1 MKRPF
6 SLLIKPVSYLCN
18 LRCKYCFY
26 CYDNKAELG
35 KAEVMS
41 DATLDALITNYAAAA
56 HPPYIFAFQG
66 GEPLL
71 AGIDFYERFIE
82 MLNHRLPPR
91 TSVSVAIQTNG
102 TLINEEWAAL
112 FKKMNALIGVSIDGD
127 ADIHD
132 ANRVDGSGKGSFE
145 RAYNGFRLLVENG
158 VPANVLTTVNALT
171 AKYPERIYDFLRSEA
186 KVDFMQFIPIFDLDE
201 KGDVLPHSVR
211 ADDYHRFLSVIF
223 ERWKIS
229 DPRPSVRLFD
239 NMYEAIL
246 GQRPSSC
253 QFAPN
258 CGGYFL
264 VEANGNVYPC
274 DFYAE
279 KRWLL
284 GNVARDEFS
293 SIFESSKSRKF
304 SELKQH
310 YMKKNCEACEVRHY
324 CYGGCPH
331 YSRTGYYEFCSV
343 NKRFLPVFKE
353 FADGLAPNVGAGVN
367 A

>member
-1 MKRPF
+1 MKRSF

-18 LRCKYCFY
+18 LRCRYCFY
-26 CYDNKAELG
+26 CYDNKADLG
-35 KAEVMS
+35 AAQVMS
-41 DATLDALITNYAAAA
+41 DDTLDALVTKYAAAA
-56 HPPYIFAFQG
+56 VPPYIFAFQG

-71 AGIDFYERFIE
+71 AGIDFYERFIDI
-82 MLNHRLPPR
+82 LNRRLPPR

-102 TLINEEWAAL
+102 TLIDDAWVAL

-127 ADIHD
+127 AEIHD
-132 ANRVDGSGKGSFE
+132 ANRVDAAGKGSFA
-145 RAYNGFRLLVENG
+145 RAFAGYRKLIDSG
-158 VPANVLTTVNALT
+158 VPANVLSTVNALT
-171 AKYPERIYDFLRSEA
+171 ASHASRIYDFLRDEA
-186 KVDFMQFIPIFDLDE
+186 HVDFMQFIPIFDLDE
-201 KGDVLPHSVR
+201 KGSVLPHSVR
-211 ADDYHRFLSVIF
+211 ADAYYGFLETIF
-223 ERWKIS
+223 ERWKTS

-253 QFAPN
+253 QFAPA

-264 VEANGNVYPC
+264 IEANGNVYPC

-284 GNVARDEFS
+284 GTVMHDDFD

-304 SELKQH
+304 SDLKQH
-310 YMKKNCEACEVRHY
+310 YMKKNCASCDVRHY

-331 YSRTGYYEFCSV
+331 YSRNGHYEFCSV
-343 NKRFLPVFKE
+343 NKKFLPLFKA
-353 FADGLAPNVGAGVN
+353 FADGLPGPNA
-367 A
+367 